1 MQIEF
6 CHLLPFLK
14 VFAQTA
20 EKQVYIHGFDESK
33 DELPFFNIFRNIEE
47 CILNIPTRARHVE
60 EDLFEIKVESF
71 EKCDQDI
78 FENFISNQRHRS
90 FVFA

>member
-14 VFAQTA
+14 VFAQTI

-33 DELPFFNIFRNIEE
+33 DELPFFNSFRNIEE
-47 CILNIPTRARHVE
+47 CIFNISIQARHVE
-60 EDLFEIKVESF
+60 EDFLEIKAESF
-71 EKCDQDI
+71 AKCDQDI
-78 FENFISNQRHRS
+78 FEYFVSN
-90 FVFA
+90 